1 MSSLRAELME
11 VLNVLL
17 AASDATRRVEL
28 DAIGAALG
36 STSVSTDDIDALMRE
51 LEAHGRE
58 IAAPSGGG
66 AERNLGGVV
75 AAVRALKVTLARK
88 PTLAEVAAQAE
99 LSVEQVLLALALLRV
114 MQRSPRDMN
123 RN

>member
-1 MSSLRAELME
+1 MSSLRSQLIE
-11 VLNVLL
+11 VLSALL
-17 AASDATRRVEL
+17 AASEATGRVEL

-36 STSVSTDDIDALMRE
+36 ATSVSTDDIDALLSE

-66 AERNLGGVV
+66 AERHLGSVV
-75 AAVRALKVTLARK
+75 AAARTLKVTLVRK

-99 LSVEQVLLALALLRV
+99 LSVEQVLLALSLLRV